1 MCLTTICDQE
11 AQKMETFKLLNDEKA
26 SKAMIS
32 LEKKITGYSNMTR
45 MNKPN
50 PEYKDPKDGGSS
62 DEKINPRKILLTDPA
77 AVRSYMRHYMQDI
90 YTKQQGLTPE
100 EEHVISFLGGDNDN
114 KVLEELDRRKL
125 NQEEKD
131 SMEGPI
137 TKQEL
142 TTQLMEHMKP
152 NSAPGLD
159 GFTVA
164 WIRHFW
170 GDLADL
176 CTAAVNKCYEEGELT
191 RLLQTA
197 IMKLLRK
204 GEKCR
209 LEATNYRP
217 ISLLSVFY
225 KMASGVMTRRLE
237 TVMEKVIGRQQKA
250 YSRTRNIG
258 SVLYNL
264 MNIMQKSKQERMANL
279 ILCIDFKKAFD
290 SIDHIFINSTLKLL
304 NFGES
309 FRQWVKLFFN
319 NRETYLVINGHM
331 EEKITLDQ
339 GVPQGDILSPYI
351 FNICVEMLLLKITE
365 TKTLE
370 GVTWAKS
377 QNRCEAYADD
387 TTIIIKRSE
396 QNLRN
401 LVKIITDFATI
412 SGLHANLEKTSVT
425 PIGGVFSIEKED
437 QLCQNLGLKWVRKF
451 TLLGITFDSKL
462 EELQENFDE
471 KILKTKS
478 LMEKWKRR
486 KLTVSGRVSIT
497 KCLLLSNFVYLL
509 TILDTSSTKIC
520 EDLQTLLDDFI
531 RGDTKKPWA
540 SANYLHSDKAS
551 GGLGF
556 FNIAT
561 FVKGLRLTWMK
572 RYILGTKDTWSTILD
587 HRFNITNRETVTMMG
602 DLKIK
607 ELAEPEIMCLSEI
620 IRAHS
625 EITKEMVTDPT
636 TRDNSWFQQPCFN
649 SSTILTRN
657 PNRRRAGYRTVPLS
671 QAYYQLPENFHCKV
685 SELYQGGTFKIRKN
699 LETLVR
705 TRTGIQNYI
714 LTELS
719 HSMLRNSMKFSGS
732 W

>member
-1 MCLTTICDQE
+1 
-11 AQKMETFKLLNDEKA
+11 
-26 SKAMIS
+26 
-32 LEKKITGYSNMTR
+32 
-45 MNKPN
+45 
-50 PEYKDPKDGGSS
+50 
-62 DEKINPRKILLTDPA
+62 
-77 AVRSYMRHYMQDI
+77 
-90 YTKQQGLTPE
+90 
-100 EEHVISFLGGDNDN
+100 
-114 KVLEELDRRKL
+114 
-125 NQEEKD
+125 
-131 SMEGPI
+131 
-137 TKQEL
+137 
-142 TTQLMEHMKP
+142 MEHMKP

-176 CTAAVNKCYEEGELT
+176 CTAAVNKCYEEEELT
-191 RLLQTA
+191 RLLKTA

-237 TVMEKVIGRQQKA
+237 TVMEKVIERQQKA

-365 TKTLE
+365 TKLLE

-401 LVKIITDFATI
+401 LVKIITDFAKI
-412 SGLHANLEKTSVT
+412 SGLHANLEKTHVI
-425 PIGGVFSIEKED
+425 PIGNNTSVEPEH
-437 QLCQNLGLKWVRKF
+437 QLCKDLKLHWTKSFQLLGFEIDSDLANLTQNLEARLLKVESLILKW
-451 TLLGITFDSKL
+451 
-462 EELQENFDE
+462 E
-471 KILKTKS
+471 
-478 LMEKWKRR
+478 RR
-486 KLTVSGRVSIT
+486 NLTTSGRVAISKAI
-497 KCLLLSNFVYLL
+497 LLSQFMYFLQV
-509 TILDTSSTKIC
+509 LDVDSTDIC
-520 EDLQTLLDDFI
+520 DRIEKT
-531 RGDTKKPWA
+531 
-540 SANYLHSDKAS
+540 LHSFIKGKTKRNWISAEMINTPRS
-551 GGLGF
+551 KGGLGL
-556 FNIAT
+556 FNIKKFTMSLKAA
-561 FVKGLRLTWMK
+561 FIM
-572 RYILGTKDTWSTILD
+572 RYVRGTDDHWCDKVDLSLGTTKEN
-587 HRFNITNRETVTMMG
+587 RKENI
-602 DLKIK
+602 IK
-607 ELAEPEIMCLSEI
+607 ERMICISSIFSAWKEL
-620 IRAHS
+620 
-625 EITKEMVTDPT
+625 TKHFPT
-636 TRDNSWFQQPCFN
+636 APDSRDNSWSARHCSTTQTSLQKSQPTMPEVSKCVQWNQSILDFQE
-649 SSTILTRN
+649 S
-657 PNRRRAGYRTVPLS
+657 A
-671 QAYYQLPENFHCKV
+671 A
-685 SELYQGGTFKIRKN
+685 
-699 LETLVR
+699 
-705 TRTGIQNYI
+705 
-714 LTELS
+714 
-719 HSMLRNSMKFSGS
+719 
-732 W
+732 